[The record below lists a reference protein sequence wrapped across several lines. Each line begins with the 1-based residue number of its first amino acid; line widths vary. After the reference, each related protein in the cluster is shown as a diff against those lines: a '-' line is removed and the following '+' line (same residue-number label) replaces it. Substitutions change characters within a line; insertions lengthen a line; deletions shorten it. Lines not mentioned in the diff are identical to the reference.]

1 MKYYI
6 PTVLLM
12 ALCAL
17 TESLILPK
25 PFSLLSGRQQSSGAP
40 VVRMRYS
47 QCLSPP
53 STSSFLDRLDHLRK
67 SRPRSLLAAALA
79 AMRASAGVG
88 ELEEN
93 CFSEALPDVF
103 KSGVAHTDMR
113 GV

>member
-1 MKYYI
+1 MKYY
-6 PTVLLM
+6 VRSF
-12 ALCAL
+12 
-17 TESLILPK
+17 SLILPK
-25 PFSLLSGRQQSSGAP
+25 TSTSSLLLGKQQPSIRVA
-40 VVRMRYS
+40 RMRYS

-53 STSSFLDRLDHLRK
+53 STSSFLDRLDHVRK

-79 AMRASAGVG
+79 VMRASAGVG

-93 CFSEALPDVF
+93 CFSEALPDAF